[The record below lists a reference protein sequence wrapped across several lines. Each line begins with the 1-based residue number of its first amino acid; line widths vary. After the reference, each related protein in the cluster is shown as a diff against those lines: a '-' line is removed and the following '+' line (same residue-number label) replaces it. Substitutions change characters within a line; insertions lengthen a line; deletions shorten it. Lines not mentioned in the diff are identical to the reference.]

1 MGRPRRQGGTSG
13 FRSKMMAMETFT
25 IAEAAKAAGIS
36 HKAIRNRVD
45 RGQLRV
51 SLRDGVRRI
60 PASEL
65 ERAGLLD
72 PVSGEPMGQ
81 EPQRGSLG
89 GAALG
94 ELLDRLERQAGEL
107 AELRLLSREADSLR
121 ADRERLE
128 TFAHEQHAKVL
139 ELEAQ
144 LEAVRRPRRWWR
156 RRVGTAVAE

>member
-1 MGRPRRQGGTSG
+1 
-13 FRSKMMAMETFT
+13 METLT
-25 IAEAAKAAGIS
+25 ISEAAERCGLS

-45 RGQLRV
+45 RGQLRA
-51 SLRDGVRRI
+51 SLRNGTRRI

-65 ERAGLLD
+65 ERVGLIGPAD
-72 PVSGEPMGQ
+72 EAAKGQ

-89 GAALG
+89 GNALG

-128 TFAHEQHAKVL
+128 AFGHEQRARVL
-139 ELEAQ
+139 ELEAL
-144 LEAVRRPRRWWR
+144 LEKARRPRRWWR
-156 RRVGTAVAE
+156 R